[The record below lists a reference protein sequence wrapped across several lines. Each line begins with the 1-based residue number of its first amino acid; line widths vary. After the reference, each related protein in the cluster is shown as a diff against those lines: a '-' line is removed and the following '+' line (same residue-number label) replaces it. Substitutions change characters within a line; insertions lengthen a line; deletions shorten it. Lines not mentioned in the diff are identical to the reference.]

1 LNKKFVVAFDVE
13 GPIVDPSFDFAWLVL
28 ENLVKVNDL
37 KTLSEKVKVFDEYDD
52 NRWLRERGMEG
63 HSTGTTPIVSS
74 LLAVAYGAKNEDFL
88 NLAKQHLK
96 LTPGASRLLGWLKDE
111 KRIQPYFISSAHP
124 AAVLP
129 VAYKLGIPSSHVFC
143 SGYQLAQAKAESYDK
158 QRTEKLD
165 SDDQTMQKEIKERF
179 PYEKYSNSES
189 LQNFLNRFL
198 DLCVEMNK
206 SYASGRTD
214 EEAVRNS
221 REKQLRL
228 LEEARKEI
236 STLADDLRYLLYS
249 EDGVMGAHRKK
260 RALMSIEKLEK
271 AKKENLIYS
280 GDSIVDADAIA
291 YAGYGISI
299 NCTNRQ
305 ALISSKINVAT
316 TTLESL
322 IPIIEHISS
331 GADLTIEL
339 RDTIQERINEAI
351 SPGNQ
356 TTPPTRIF
364 TRNEIDNKIEA
375 VMQANRLCKEY
386 MKKIKSDIMFRPL

>member
-1 LNKKFVVAFDVE
+1 
-13 GPIVDPSFDFAWLVL
+13 
-28 ENLVKVNDL
+28 
-37 KTLSEKVKVFDEYDD
+37 
-52 NRWLRERGMEG
+52 
-63 HSTGTTPIVSS
+63 
-74 LLAVAYGAKNEDFL
+74 
-88 NLAKQHLK
+88 
-96 LTPGASRLLGWLKDE
+96 
-111 KRIQPYFISSAHP
+111 
-124 AAVLP
+124 
-129 VAYKLGIPSSHVFC
+129 
-143 SGYQLAQAKAESYDK
+143 
-158 QRTEKLD
+158 
-165 SDDQTMQKEIKERF
+165 
-179 PYEKYSNSES
+179 
-189 LQNFLNRFL
+189 
-198 DLCVEMNK
+198 MNK

-228 LEEARKEI
+228 LEEARKEV

-322 IPIIEHISS
+322 IPIIEQISS

-339 RDTIQERINEAI
+339 RDTIQERMGEAI
-351 SPGNQ
+351 SLENQ

-375 VMQANRLCKEY
+375 IMQANRLCKEY
-386 MKKIKSDIMFRPL
+386 MKKIKSDMMF